1 MTSSSWYVYMLRC
14 ADNSLYTGITTDISR
29 RVKEHNNDNKLGAKY
44 TRARRPVALV
54 YQQGCLSRSDAS
66 SNEYRLKKLNKKSK
80 ESLVS
85 VFSEDK
91 NTSTVYTQ

>member
-1 MTSSSWYVYMLRC
+1 MTPSSWYVYMLRC

-44 TRARRPVALV
+44 TRVRRPVTLV
-54 YQQGCLSRSDAS
+54 YQQNCLSRSDAS
-66 SNEYRLKKLNKKSK
+66 INEYRLKKLNKKSK

-85 VFSEDK
+85 FFSED
-91 NTSTVYTQ
+91 NHSNPVY